1 MSVEVAPV
9 ALVVL
14 VVVSS
19 PPKMSSKVIK
29 HDAQTLSDLPGHR
42 QHAKT
47 GDYTQ
52 LNQGIWREIHLDRDD
67 GKGSDYV
74 ILKKSY
80 SINKLPKEKAGQ
92 HNQNSRRPGEK
103 RKDTTEDRIEV
114 TPLRRTRRAEELDE
128 HAKEA
133 PCCPPS
139 GLMRLGRP
147 RIRMRRQEVMV
158 GGAWE
163 NSRRE

>member
-114 TPLRRTRRAEELDE
+114 TPLRRTRLQVVIFSNE
-128 HAKEA
+128 KK
-133 PCCPPS
+133 
-139 GLMRLGRP
+139 LGRLP
-147 RIRMRRQEVMV
+147 GSDLDKLTEPKNWMSMRRRPRAVLHLV
-158 GGAWE
+158 
-163 NSRRE
+163 